1 VSTLFLIYILV
12 PLVFLKCSFATEH
25 LLLAM
30 SGFFLQTPILLPRRN
45 ERFSGGT
52 GKTTYFMIRHT
63 PTPSRQWHDLKM
75 EVIGN
80 QVEGYL
86 DGKPEVDYGL
96 PGPVS
101 GKRIVLCILMTVA
114 S

>member
-1 VSTLFLIYILV
+1 MSTLFLIYILV
-12 PLVFLKCSFATEH
+12 PLVLLKCPFATAH

-30 SGFFLQTPILLPRRN
+30 PGFFLQTPILLPGRN

-52 GKTTYFMIRHT
+52 GKTTCFMIRD
-63 PTPSRQWHDLKM
+63 TPSRQWHDLKRA
-75 EVIGN
+75 VIGN
-80 QVEGYL
+80 QVKGYL

-101 GKRIVLCILMTVA
+101 GKWIVMCILMTVA

>member
-12 PLVFLKCSFATEH
+12 PLVLLKCSFATAH

-30 SGFFLQTPILLPRRN
+30 PGFFLQTPIVLPGRN
-45 ERFSGGT
+45 ERFSGWE
-52 GKTTYFMIRHT
+52 GKTTSFRIRHT
-63 PTPSRQWHDLKM
+63 PTPSRQWRDLKM
-75 EVIGN
+75 QVIGN
-80 QVEGYL
+80 QVKGYL
-86 DGKPEVDYGL
+86 DGKPEVNYGL

>member
-1 VSTLFLIYILV
+1 MSTLFLIYILV
-12 PLVFLKCSFATEH
+12 PLALLKCSFATAH

-30 SGFFLQTPILLPRRN
+30 PGFFLQTPVPLLDRN

-52 GKTTYFMIRHT
+52 GKTTSFMIRHT
-63 PTPSRQWHDLKM
+63 PTPSRQWCDLKM

-80 QVEGYL
+80 QVKGYL
-86 DGKPEVDYGL
+86 GGKSEVDYGL
-96 PGPVS
+96 PGPGS
-101 GKRIVLCILMTVA
+101 GKGIVLCILITVA